1 MTHRQ
6 TPVHSGFSAAST
18 ASEVLEGL
26 DLSRT
31 TALVTGGHSGL
42 GLETTRA
49 LASAGARVIV
59 AARDRQAAQARV
71 AGLANVE
78 VHGLDLA
85 DLASIKRFSEAFLA
99 SGTHLDILMGNA
111 GIMACPETRVGPGWE
126 AQFATNH
133 LGHHALVNR
142 LWPALQGGA
151 RVVMVSSA
159 GHHSSAIRWDDP
171 QFDQGYDK
179 WLAYGQSKTANALF
193 AVHLDR
199 LGREQGVRA
208 FSLHPGMIATP
219 LQRYLPKEE
228 MLALGWIDAEGN
240 PANPAFKNTRQGA
253 ATQVW
258 AATSPKLDG
267 LGGLYCEDCEVAR
280 LDESEPASFVGVR
293 PHAVDPEQAERLW
306 RLSAELTR
314 VDAFS

>member
-49 LASAGARVIV
+49 LAGAGARVIV
-59 AARDRQAAQARV
+59 AARDRQAAQAQV

-171 QFDQGYDK
+171 QFDRATTNG
-179 WLAYGQSKTANALF
+179 LPTASRKPPTRYSPCTWTGWGARR
-193 AVHLDR
+193 AC
-199 LGREQGVRA
+199 GR
-208 FSLHPGMIATP
+208 SLCI
-219 LQRYLPKEE
+219 
-228 MLALGWIDAEGN
+228 
-240 PANPAFKNTRQGA
+240 PA
-253 ATQVW
+253 
-258 AATSPKLDG
+258 
-267 LGGLYCEDCEVAR
+267 
-280 LDESEPASFVGVR
+280 
-293 PHAVDPEQAERLW
+293 
-306 RLSAELTR
+306 
-314 VDAFS
+314 